1 MPRALI
7 VTEPPV
13 APEPFRLALLGIGY
27 NVVDEIDDAQRLVKR
42 AIAIEPDVII
52 VGTDSPSRNLLAS
65 AQALDEH
72 APYPLLLFTPD
83 ADREKI
89 DAATA
94 SGVHS
99 YVVDGFS
106 ARRLPALIAVAQA
119 RFKLVRGL
127 KDDLRN
133 VSAKLEERKLVDRAK
148 GILMHSKH
156 MSEDQAYTALR
167 KLAMEKKQKLG
178 AVAEQIITAAR
189 LLA

>member
-7 VTEPPV
+7 LTEPPV
-13 APEPFRLALLGIGY
+13 APEPFRLALLGMGY
-27 NVVDEIDDAQRLVKR
+27 SVVDEIEDSSRLVKR
-42 AIAIEPDVII
+42 AIAIEPDVI
-52 VGTDSPSRNLLAS
+52 VAGSESPSKALFAS

-83 ADREKI
+83 ADPEKI
-89 DAATA
+89 ALATQ
-94 SGVHS
+94 SGVTS
-99 YVVDGFS
+99 YIVDGFS
-106 ARRLPALIAVAQA
+106 ARRLPTLITVAQA

-127 KDDLRN
+127 KDDLKD
-133 VSAKLEERKLVDRAK
+133 VSAKLEERKLIDRAK
-148 GILMHSKH
+148 GILMQTKH

>member
-27 NVVDEIDDAQRLVKR
+27 SVVDEIDDAQRLVKR

-52 VGTDSPSRNLLAS
+52 AGTESPTKNLFA
-65 AQALDEH
+65 AANALDQH
-72 APYPLLLFTPD
+72 APYPLLIFTPD
-83 ADREKI
+83 AGREQI
-89 DAATA
+89 EAATK

-119 RFKLVRGL
+119 RFKLLRGL
-127 KDDLRN
+127 KDDLKN
-133 VSAKLEERKLVDRAK
+133 VSAKLEERKLIDRAK
-148 GILMHSKH
+148 GILMHSKQ

-167 KLAMEKKQKLG
+167 TLAMEKKQKLG